1 MRELFKLE
9 INVTEV
15 IELGGEAAS
24 VRMILFEGE
33 CNCPDVFVGRVLN
46 GGVDTQITKNG
57 VTTLSARYMLEG
69 VDCKGMPCR
78 IFIEN
83 NGETVADRRL
93 LTIPRI
99 ITAGSENIKWLENT
113 VKQGEVVSDN
123 GRLIIRFMGVL
134 QDE

>member
-15 IELGGEAAS
+15 VELGGEAAS

-33 CNCPDVFVGRVLN
+33 CNCPDVFVGKVLN
-46 GGVDTQITKNG
+46 GGVDTQITENG
-57 VTTLSARYMLEG
+57 VTMLSARYMLEG
-69 VDCKGMPCR
+69 VDCKGMACR

-83 NGETVADRRL
+83 NGKTVADGRL
-93 LTIPRI
+93 LTTPRI
-99 ITAGSENIKWLENT
+99 ITAGSESIKWLEDM
-113 VKQGEVVSDN
+113 VKQGEVVNDN
-123 GRLIIRFMGVL
+123 GKLIVKFMGEL

>member
-1 MRELFKLE
+1 MREILTIN

-15 IELGGEAAS
+15 VELGGEAAS

-33 CNCPDVFVGRVLN
+33 CNCPDVFVGKVLN

-57 VTTLSARYMLEG
+57 MTTLSARYMLEG

-83 NGETVADRRL
+83 NGEAVVDGKL
-93 LTIPRI
+93 LTMPRI
-99 ITAGSENIKWLENT
+99 ITSGSENIKWLEET
-113 VKQGEVVSDN
+113 VKQGEVVNDN
-123 GRLIIRFMGVL
+123 GQLIIRFMGVL
-134 QDE
+134 QDG

>member
-15 IELGGEAAS
+15 VELGGEAVNA
-24 VRMILFEGE
+24 RMILFEGD

-57 VTTLSARYMLEG
+57 VTMLSARYMLEG

-83 NGETVADRRL
+83 NGQASENGKL
-93 LTIPRI
+93 LTMPRI
-99 ITAGSENIKWLENT
+99 ITSGSENIKWLEET
-113 VKQGEVVSDN
+113 VKQGEVVNDN
-123 GRLIIRFMGVL
+123 GQLIIRFMGVL
-134 QDE
+134 

>member
-15 IELGGEAAS
+15 VELGGEAVNA
-24 VRMILFEGE
+24 RMILFEGD

-57 VTTLSARYMLEG
+57 VTMLSARYMLEG

-83 NGETVADRRL
+83 NGQASENGKL
-93 LTIPRI
+93 LTMPRI
-99 ITAGSENIKWLENT
+99 ITSGSENIKWLEET
-113 VKQGEVVSDN
+113 VKQGEVVNDN
-123 GRLIIRFMGVL
+123 GQLIIRFMGVL
-134 QDE
+134 QDG